1 MKKIRCIV
9 IDDEPNAIKLME
21 SHIAKVPYLDLQC
34 SFYDAIDGLYY
45 IVKNPV
51 DLVFLDINLPMLSG
65 TELAEILPNGPKIIF
80 TTAYSNYALQS
91 YEYDAL
97 DYIQKPISF
106 QRFLKA
112 AAKAEFYFNSISK
125 ATDKTEQ
132 LKHKAYI
139 FIKSEKQ
146 LVKIGFNDIV
156 FFEAQK
162 EYISVQT
169 TRKKFI
175 FYKRMKELQ
184 LELPANF
191 VRVHHSFIINLD
203 FVSRIESST
212 VMLEQSEIPIGD
224 KFKEN
229 FLNIVREQ
237 TL

>member
-21 SHIAKVPYLDLQC
+21 SHIEKVPFLGLQS
-34 SFYDAIDGLYY
+34 SFYDGIEGLHYMS
-45 IVKNPV
+45 KNPV
-51 DLVFLDINLPMLSG
+51 DLVFLDINMPMLSG
-65 TELAEILPNGPKIIF
+65 TELAEILPSHHKIIF
-80 TTAYSNYALQS
+80 TTAYPNYALQS

-112 AAKAEFYFNSISK
+112 ATKAELYFNSILK
-125 ATDKTEQ
+125 PTDKVQKSKNRE
-132 LKHKAYI
+132 YI

-146 LVKIGFNDIV
+146 LVKIDFKDIIV
-156 FFEAQK
+156 FEAQK
-162 EYISVQT
+162 EYISIHT
-169 TRKKFI
+169 AKKKYI

-184 LELPANF
+184 TELPNHF

-212 VMLEQSEIPIGD
+212 VTLDKFEIPIGET
-224 KFKEN
+224 FKEN
-229 FLNIVREQ
+229 FLTIVRGQ